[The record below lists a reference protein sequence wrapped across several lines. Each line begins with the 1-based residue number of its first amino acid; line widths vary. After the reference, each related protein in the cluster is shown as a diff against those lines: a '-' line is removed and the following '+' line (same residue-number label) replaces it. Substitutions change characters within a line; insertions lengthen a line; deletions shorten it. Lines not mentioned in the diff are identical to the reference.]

1 MSKSF
6 NKFRQLMSTILSET
20 SGDETSFLERL
31 EEQKEDI
38 VKLFKSGKSSRK
50 KDPSA
55 PKKSKTSYIIF
66 CGDYR
71 NQIKSENPNFT
82 TTEITSKIA
91 SLWKAISPSEK
102 LKYEARAKEDKE
114 RYEEDMK
121 RYTPSEEFESVKKK
135 KSGPKRPLSAY
146 LYFCAENRD
155 VIKKEIPSLSAKEI
169 TSELGKRW
177 KSLTADEKAP
187 FLELQ
192 AEDKARYV
200 EEKENSTETKK
211 PAAKPKKEA
220 PKKEVAKPPAK
231 AKAQPKKEVA
241 KTAAKTTV
249 KPTPVVPVPVKE
261 EKKKAPTASV
271 TLKSTPGFVLFE
283 REQRETISSEH
294 PEWSAKKLKTE
305 IAARWN
311 DCEDKEDYENAA
323 VADDEELSE

>member
-1 MSKSF
+1 
-6 NKFRQLMSTILSET
+6 MSTILSET

-121 RYTPSEEFESVKKK
+121 SYTPSEEFESVKKK

-177 KSLTADEKAP
+177 KSYYKYS
-187 FLELQ
+187 F
-192 AEDKARYV
+192 
-200 EEKENSTETKK
+200 
-211 PAAKPKKEA
+211 
-220 PKKEVAKPPAK
+220 
-231 AKAQPKKEVA
+231 
-241 KTAAKTTV
+241 
-249 KPTPVVPVPVKE
+249 
-261 EKKKAPTASV
+261 
-271 TLKSTPGFVLFE
+271 
-283 REQRETISSEH
+283 
-294 PEWSAKKLKTE
+294 
-305 IAARWN
+305 
-311 DCEDKEDYENAA
+311 
-323 VADDEELSE
+323 